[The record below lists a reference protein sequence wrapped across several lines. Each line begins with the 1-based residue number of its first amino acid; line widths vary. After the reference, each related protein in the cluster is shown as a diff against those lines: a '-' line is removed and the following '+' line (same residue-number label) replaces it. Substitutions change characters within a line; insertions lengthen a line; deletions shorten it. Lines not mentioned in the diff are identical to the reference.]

1 MKYEEGKR
9 HLSRVRTIDLQIKEK
24 NYLIEA
30 LYTCIGL
37 QGISYDKVSVV
48 SSPDSK
54 FERIIGEIT
63 EHKAALEKLQLKKA
77 KVIREIM
84 AELTSLG
91 ECPERT
97 ILVGF
102 YINGMDM
109 ERISED
115 LGYAT
120 SWCYKLRRK
129 GIEAL

>member
-24 NYLIEA
+24 IYLIEA

-37 QGISYDKVSVV
+37 QGISYDNVSVI

-54 FERIIGEIT
+54 FERIMGDIQEQ
-63 EHKAALEKLQLKKA
+63 KAALEKLQLKKA
-77 KVIREIM
+77 EVIREIT
-84 AELTSLG
+84 AELNSLG

-102 YINGMDM
+102 YVNGMDM
-109 ERISED
+109 EKISED
-115 LGYAT
+115 LGYEL
-120 SWCYKLRRK
+120 SWCYRLRRK
-129 GIEAL
+129 GIEML

>member
-9 HLSRVRTIDLQIKEK
+9 HLSRVRMIDLQIKEK

-48 SSPDSK
+48 SSPENK
-54 FERIIGEIT
+54 FEKIIGDIT

-77 KVIREIM
+77 EVIREIT
-84 AELTSLG
+84 AELNSLG

-109 ERISED
+109 ERIAED